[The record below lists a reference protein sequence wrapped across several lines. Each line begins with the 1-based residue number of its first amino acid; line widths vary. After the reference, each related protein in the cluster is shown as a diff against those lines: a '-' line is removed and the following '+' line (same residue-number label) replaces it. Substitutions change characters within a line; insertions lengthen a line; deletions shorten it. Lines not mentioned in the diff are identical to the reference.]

1 MVLTLK
7 IKRPIKLIES
17 PELKHKLEKNI
28 QKIYYLKF
36 FTMFNLL
43 MPVIVPFFES
53 KGAGMRG
60 VYTLQAVFAATVFL
74 LEIPSG
80 YISDILGRKKSL
92 LLSAALKGVGFS
104 LFPLADDLT
113 VLIIA
118 EVILGIAVSL
128 NSGSDTALI
137 YDTLEAT
144 GSKKAQIKI
153 LGRSISYFS
162 LGEALAS
169 LLASILMM
177 LSFNID
183 HLAIISALTSWIGF
197 IITAT
202 LVEPPRQ
209 KMGTKHQE
217 NFSYIYQGLFKQTRL
232 LNLII
237 LNSILSS
244 TGTLIAVWL
253 FQKYWHDIK
262 IPMIY
267 FGFLWAL
274 TNLVVSFTSRHAHK
288 IEKFWGSSNVILII
302 GSLPIAGYLG
312 ISFID
317 HSFGILACLLFK
329 VCRGWGQVIFR
340 DALNKRVTGDFRATA
355 NSITQMGVRIL
366 FILLGPLLGFLID
379 SKGLQN
385 ATTVMAGLYTIV
397 FIFAILPLL
406 RERHNFIKIK

>member
-1 MVLTLK
+1 MTNS
-7 IKRPIKLIES
+7 IA
-17 PELKHKLEKNI
+17 LKHSLEKNI
-28 QKIYYLKF
+28 QKIYLLKF

-53 KGAGMRG
+53 KGAGMKG
-60 VYTLQAVFAATVFL
+60 VYILQAVFAATVFI

-92 LLSAALKGVGFS
+92 LLSAALKGFAFS
-104 LFPLADDLT
+104 LFPLADDLNI
-113 VLIIA
+113 LIIA
-118 EVILGIAVSL
+118 EIILGIAVSL

-137 YDTLEAT
+137 YDTLEAI

-169 LLASILMM
+169 LLASVLMI
-177 LSFNID
+177 LSFNIS
-183 HLAIISALTSWIGF
+183 HLAIISAITSWIGF
-197 IITAT
+197 FITLT
-202 LVEPPRQ
+202 LVEPPRL

-217 NFSYIYQGLFKQTRL
+217 NFSYIYTGLFKQTRL

-237 LNSILSS
+237 INSVLSS
-244 TGTLIAVWL
+244 TGTLMAVWL
-253 FQKYWHDIK
+253 FQKYWYDIK

-288 IEKFWGSSNVILII
+288 VEKLWGSSTVIMII
-302 GSLPIAGYLG
+302 GGLPIIGYLG
-312 ISFID
+312 ISLID
-317 HSFGILACLLFK
+317 HYVGVLACLLFK

-355 NSITQMGVRIL
+355 NSVTQMGVRII
-366 FILLGPLLGFLID
+366 FIIMGPLLGFFID
-379 SKGLQN
+379 RDGLQS
-385 ATTVMAGLYTIV
+385 ATLLMVIFYLFV
-397 FIFAILPLL
+397 FIFAVLPLL
-406 RERHNFIKIK
+406 REKENFIRIK